1 MDIISYLCNDCD
13 TCIFEVL
20 TTWNHYLH
28 EKVFNST
35 IHNNATQLE
44 INTHNSLF
52 DLFRENVYPSICIA
66 TIILSRNRRNEY

>member
-28 EKVFNST
+28 GNVFDVT
-35 IHNNATQLE
+35 VHNNATQLDM
-44 INTHNSLF
+44 NTHDSLF
-52 DLFRENVYPSICIA
+52 DLFRENVYSSVCIA
-66 TIILSRNRRNEY
+66 IIIIVEE